1 MSTELGLNFAG
12 DQGEPRLLLWISLQ
26 PAAWMQ
32 RRLPLHN
39 RIQMPKNHAVMLM
52 QISPFNLSLH
62 GDSYPEG
69 VLFTPLR

>member
-52 QISPFNLSLH
+52 QISPRHPQQNREL
-62 GDSYPEG
+62 YPED
-69 VLFTPLR
+69 VLFTL